1 MYNLYKEEKIKE
13 KNEEGIK
20 KEKLRLITV
29 KKYKGIQKKL
39 VENYQRRVKQFIIDV
54 F

>member
-1 MYNLYKEEKIKE
+1 MYNLYQEEKIKE
-13 KNEEGIK
+13 ENEKNIK
-20 KEKLRLITV
+20 KEKLRLSTI

-39 VENYQRRVKQFIIDV
+39 IANYQRRVKQFIIDV